1 MNQSSELFE
10 TPVRAVLYA
19 LMDLQAGKDLDIVLK
34 GLEQN
39 LKVGTFYSARDTLVA
54 ISRFIAKMVAV
65 MRPDEAS
72 AARVLAD
79 GIENQRM

>member
-1 MNQSSELFE
+1 MNPTSELFE
-10 TPVRAVLYA
+10 TQTRGVLYA
-19 LMDLQAGKDLDIVLK
+19 LMDLQAGKDLDDVLK

-39 LKVGTFYSARDTLVA
+39 LKVGTFYASRDSLVSIA
-54 ISRFIAKMVAV
+54 RFIAKKVEA

-79 GIENQRM
+79 GIENQRL